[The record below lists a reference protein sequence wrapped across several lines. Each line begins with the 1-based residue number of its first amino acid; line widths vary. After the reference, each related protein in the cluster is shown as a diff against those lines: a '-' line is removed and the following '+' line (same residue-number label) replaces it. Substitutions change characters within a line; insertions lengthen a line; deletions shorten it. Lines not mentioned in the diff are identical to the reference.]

1 MWWCDSVTF
10 VSDGCLATC
19 NRGTAKS
26 FQLFFQLL
34 PSNHLYIMWQLFSSL
49 CFLSNFVFLCVFF
62 LKTLSEMQ
70 DKRVHP
76 NKKVFLTLLNSLS
89 KRGHHGLIREV
100 CTLNVE
106 RLAIKNGNN
115 LCFLWQKLKKWGEKT
130 VIIKYYNQASM
141 SRIMQFRYQ
150 VYVMALLQTNLL
162 LVYLFFCERK
172 AVLVQWRSDVNNIN
186 FLLVMALSWE
196 SHSREIQSKNN
207 SVCENT
213 IGSWAPVIIYYY
225 HTIIII
231 IIIITLLQFA
241 FICLLAPEPNHGS
254 ETLEEFLF
262 NLLDWEGLSQ
272 NVCCSQK

>member
-1 MWWCDSVTF
+1 M
-10 VSDGCLATC
+10 
-19 NRGTAKS
+19 
-26 FQLFFQLL
+26 
-34 PSNHLYIMWQLFSSL
+34 FSL
-49 CFLSNFVFLCVFF
+49 T
-62 LKTLSEMQ
+62 KIE
-70 DKRVHP
+70 
-76 NKKVFLTLLNSLS
+76 KV
-89 KRGHHGLIREV
+89 
-100 CTLNVE
+100 
-106 RLAIKNGNN
+106 
-115 LCFLWQKLKKWGEKT
+115 GEKT

-150 VYVMALLQTNLL
+150 VHVMALLQTNLL

-172 AVLVQWRSDVNNIN
+172 AVLVQWRSDVNNIT

-196 SHSREIQSKNN
+196 SHSREIQSKKN

-213 IGSWAPVIIYYY
+213 IGSSVPVIIYYY

-272 NVCCSQK
+272 NVCCSQKYGFLWISCRSLLPGIFANIHHLPSPVQGWVFQAFHSLLLKQHNITARIISVKIFIIYSSLT